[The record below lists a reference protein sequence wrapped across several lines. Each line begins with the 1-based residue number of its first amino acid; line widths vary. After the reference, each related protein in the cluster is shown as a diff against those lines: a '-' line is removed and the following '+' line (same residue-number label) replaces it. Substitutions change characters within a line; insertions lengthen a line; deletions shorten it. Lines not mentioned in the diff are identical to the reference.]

1 MARPFFQGWAFRTRH
16 SFAVVIVVFRNTG
29 IIVGTPATRK
39 KNSRHKKAGRSPSPL
54 PPTLLFNAG
63 WRALATQSNG
73 NLFITGKITA
83 KSGSTFGKAGDR
95 FLPLLKPTNLFMWCP
110 HFFSGQ
116 TGRGQASHDTP
127 LPWGYA
133 IIARPALTR
142 ARARALQRLFALQ
155 SRVYVCVRRAAAK
168 PGKKRKVAQQP
179 PPLYSRAPTPACLF
193 CSSFWE
199 IKTQAEQ
206 KRVMD
211 GSFFGFEV
219 PRGRNVAVAR
229 VHSPV
234 CCFDA
239 TDRKSVV

>member
-1 MARPFFQGWAFRTRH
+1 
-16 SFAVVIVVFRNTG
+16 
-29 IIVGTPATRK
+29 
-39 KNSRHKKAGRSPSPL
+39 
-54 PPTLLFNAG
+54 
-63 WRALATQSNG
+63 
-73 NLFITGKITA
+73 
-83 KSGSTFGKAGDR
+83 
-95 FLPLLKPTNLFMWCP
+95 MWCP

-142 ARARALQRLFALQ
+142 ARTRALQRLFALQ

-179 PPLYSRAPTPACLF
+179 PPPLF
-193 CSSFWE
+193 TRTNTGVF
-199 IKTQAEQ
+199 ILFKLLGNKNTTEQ

-211 GSFFGFEV
+211 GSFCGFEV

-229 VHSPV
+229 VHSPL

-239 TDRKSVV
+239 TDTLLFGC